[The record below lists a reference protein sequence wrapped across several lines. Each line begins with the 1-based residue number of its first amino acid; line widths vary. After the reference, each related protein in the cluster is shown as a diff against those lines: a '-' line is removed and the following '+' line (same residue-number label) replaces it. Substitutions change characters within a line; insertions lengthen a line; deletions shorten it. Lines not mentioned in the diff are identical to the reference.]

1 MPPVMFDSSIY
12 IAALRIRH
20 DAALE
25 LRRLAGGEPIWL
37 SSVVLEELYA
47 GASVKNRHIVE
58 RFERDF
64 DRAGRFLVPN
74 LKDWAQAGK
83 VLALVAAEYD
93 FGQIGRG
100 RLTKDWG
107 QGEEVVRI
115 VRVEKIVL
123 VAGELICVI
132 RHEAKWAAQEK
143 LWAWTGVASAEGC
156 GRLRRH
162 KNRSGC
168 RDGLEKLHL
177 SFHRRKS

>member
-47 GASVKNRHIVE
+47 GASVKNRRIVE

-64 DRAGRFLVPN
+64 DRAGRFLVPD

-93 FGQIGRG
+93 FEQIGRG
-100 RLTKDWG
+100 RLTNDAWIAMSAART
-107 QGEEVVRI
+107 EVT
-115 VRVEKIVL
+115 
-123 VAGELICVI
+123 VI
-132 RHEAKWAAQEK
+132 AANARDFEK
-143 LWAWTGVASAEGC
+143 LAKF
-156 GRLRRH
+156 RRFSW
-162 KNRSGC
+162 KC
-168 RDGLEKLHL
+168 
-177 SFHRRKS
+177 